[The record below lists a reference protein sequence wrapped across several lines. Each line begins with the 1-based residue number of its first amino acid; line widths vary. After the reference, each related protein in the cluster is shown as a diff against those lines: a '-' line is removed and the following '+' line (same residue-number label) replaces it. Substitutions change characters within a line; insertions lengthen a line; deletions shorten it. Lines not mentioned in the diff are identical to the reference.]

1 MMKTFI
7 EFLEGKDACYHKVKS
22 RYRVWPSAYSSGAL
36 VKCRKMGA
44 ANWGNSKNE
53 ALQHPKQY
61 DDAANAIMGLQYNG
75 VDASSASSDVIIKTL
90 ISMGRSPPEDTSME
104 IFAARIKS
112 VAKENTRKE
121 DFTEGTFDTEKEK
134 GLHGWFSRNK
144 GKGWIDCKAS
154 RKGNLVPCGRNKTGK
169 GAERKYPACRPT
181 LSSCNKSKNKKKS
194 SKPISWKMKNKE
206 NMKKYSEWYNDRI
219 ASLSEAAAVCA
230 RCGNPG
236 KASEYDINA
245 GKARCRDC
253 GGTMHKTH
261 GSPSQ
266 FVRPTVKTK

>member
-22 RYRVWPSAYSSGAL
+22 RYRVWPSAYASGAL

-75 VDASSASSDVIIKTL
+75 VDASSAPSDVIIKTL

-121 DFTEGTFDTEKEK
+121 DFIEGTFDTEKEK

-154 RKGNLVPCGRNKTGK
+154 RKGDLVPCGRNKTGK

-181 LSSCNKSKNKKKS
+181 LSSC
-194 SKPISWKMKNKE
+194 
-206 NMKKYSEWYNDRI
+206 SE
-219 ASLSEAAAVCA
+219 LP
-230 RCGNPG
+230 NP
-236 KASEYDINA
+236 
-245 GKARCRDC
+245 
-253 GGTMHKTH
+253 
-261 GSPSQ
+261 
-266 FVRPTVKTK
+266 